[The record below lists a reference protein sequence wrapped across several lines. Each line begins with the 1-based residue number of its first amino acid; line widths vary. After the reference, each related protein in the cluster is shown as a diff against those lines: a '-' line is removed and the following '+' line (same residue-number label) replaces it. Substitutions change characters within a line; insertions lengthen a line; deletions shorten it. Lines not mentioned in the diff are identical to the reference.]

1 MSENKPPLNPS
12 SRNAMFHSSPIKTLP
27 STSPFINLEPS
38 LTSSPLSPR
47 KILKSL
53 NHQIVAPSSSRAL
66 FSPKKTTKFNALPS
80 KYLLLTRID
89 GKTSARSLNF
99 KSPNTIADC
108 SILITLNKFDWIQL
122 DTIAAKI
129 NLDPQVKP
137 TVIVGKNHGFLWI
150 KQKTM
155 LFSFG
160 DNQYGQL
167 GTSCQT
173 LYSLKTLYPVSC
185 PIIPIEICVLDTFT
199 AIITQEG
206 DIFVTGLFMV
216 KLLYSNKRKLKDTGI
231 ELNPKKSGNQ
241 WLVTITY
248 C

>member
-1 MSENKPPLNPS
+1 MNKL
-12 SRNAMFHSSPIKTLP
+12 
-27 STSPFINLEPS
+27 
-38 LTSSPLSPR
+38 
-47 KILKSL
+47 
-53 NHQIVAPSSSRAL
+53 
-66 FSPKKTTKFNALPS
+66 
-80 KYLLLTRID
+80 
-89 GKTSARSLNF
+89 
-99 KSPNTIADC
+99 
-108 SILITLNKFDWIQL
+108 DWIQL

-129 NLDPQVKP
+129 NLDPLVKP
-137 TVIVGKNHGFLWI
+137 AVIVGKTHGFLWI

-167 GTSCQT
+167 GTSGPT
-173 LYSLKTLYPVSC
+173 LDSLKTLYPVSC

-206 DIFVTGLFMV
+206 DLFVTGLFMV
-216 KLLYSNKRKLKDTGI
+216 KVLYSNKRKLKDTGI

-241 WLVTITY
+241 WLDMITY